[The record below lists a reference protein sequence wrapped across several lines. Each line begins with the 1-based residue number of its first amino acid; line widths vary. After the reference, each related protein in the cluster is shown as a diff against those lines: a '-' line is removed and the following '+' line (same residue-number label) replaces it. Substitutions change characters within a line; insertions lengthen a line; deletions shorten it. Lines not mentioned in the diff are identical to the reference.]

1 MLTGHSHL
9 VYFNDVANYFGSI
22 DYLKSHGLSK
32 AKMYLE
38 NSACLKLD
46 HFYCYGLISSWDS
59 QTLLLDVYVLSAV
72 NHMDF
77 IYCV

>member
-38 NSACLKLD
+38 NSA
-46 HFYCYGLISSWDS
+46 YEIGP
-59 QTLLLDVYVLSAV
+59 LLLLWF
-72 NHMDF
+72 DF
-77 IYCV
+77 QLGFSDPFT